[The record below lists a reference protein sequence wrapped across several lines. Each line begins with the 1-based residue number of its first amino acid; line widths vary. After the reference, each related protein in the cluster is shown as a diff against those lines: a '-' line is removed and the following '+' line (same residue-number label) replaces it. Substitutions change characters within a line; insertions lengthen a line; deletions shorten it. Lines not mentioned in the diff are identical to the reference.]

1 MISALGFAALVW
13 GSLLLVLVVFGY
25 LAATLA
31 GVDIVDALADLGDAL
46 GVSR

>member
-25 LAATLA
+25 LAVTLA
-31 GVDIVDALADLGDAL
+31 GVDLADSLADLGDAL